1 MFRRLPLRYHGL
13 YILKKQQTYH
23 IEETE
28 TIMKRKAIGTADIVR
43 VDYPN
48 RGRFFFTEEDG
59 TEVRGTIKNA
69 IPGQKIQFRVCKK
82 HKGRVEGSV
91 IELLEHSP
99 LETVEP
105 TCDIAENCGGCIYQ
119 RMEYREQLSLKED
132 MVKRLLEPVM
142 PDDVIYDGIKGSP
155 KEHEFRNKMDYSF
168 GNEERGG
175 ELRLGLHK
183 KATRYTV
190 LNAESC
196 TNVHHN
202 LGEILT
208 CVREYCLEKD
218 LPIYN
223 KLAHEGYLR
232 FLLVRRSEATGEILI
247 CLAHTSQM
255 EHDFT
260 ELKDRLLA
268 LSLDESKIAGIWTT
282 VDDSFGDA
290 LKPEEMTCLYGQ
302 DSMMEQ
308 LLGLD
313 FKVTLFSF
321 FQTNSLGAE
330 VLYDTVRQ
338 YVNSSDSIEHRT
350 EAEKPVIYD
359 LYCGTGTI
367 GQIVSPVASQVYGI
381 ELIPEAVVAA
391 NENAKLNGITNCE
404 FFAGD
409 VMETLPTIVEKARPD
424 YIILD
429 PPREGIRPQTLRQ
442 LMNFD
447 VENMV
452 YVSCKASSF
461 VQDMAVM
468 RDYGWQAERYTLVDM
483 FPHSA
488 HVELVVLLKKVREQ

>member
-1 MFRRLPLRYHGL
+1 MRN
-13 YILKKQQTYH
+13 
-23 IEETE
+23 
-28 TIMKRKAIGTADIVR
+28 KAIGEAQITR

-48 RGRFFFTEEDG
+48 RGRFVIYDQDNNEI
-59 TEVRGTIKNA
+59 RGTIKNS
-69 IPGQKIQFRVCKK
+69 IPGQKIKFRVCKK
-82 HKGRVEGSV
+82 HKGRIEGSV
-91 IELLEHSP
+91 VELLERSP
-99 LETVEP
+99 LEKCEP
-105 TCDIAENCGGCIYQ
+105 SCDIAENCGGCIYQ
-119 RMEYREQLSLKED
+119 RMDYSDQLSLKED
-132 MVKRLLEPVM
+132 MVKRLLAPVM
-142 PDDVIYDGIKGSP
+142 PKDVIYDGIKGSP

-168 GNEERGG
+168 GNEEKGG

-190 LNAESC
+190 LNGESC
-196 TNVHHN
+196 TNVHHD
-202 LGEILT
+202 LGHILDT
-208 CVREYCLEKD
+208 VRLYCLEQN

-223 KLAHEGYLR
+223 KLQHEGYLR

-260 ELKDRLLA
+260 ELKNRLLA
-268 LSLDESKIAGIWTT
+268 LTLDESQIVGIWTT
-282 VDDSFGDA
+282 VDDSYADA
-290 LKPEEMTCLYGQ
+290 LKPEEMTCLYGR
-302 DSMMEQ
+302 DYMMER

-321 FQTNSLGAE
+321 FQTNSVGAE

-338 YVNSSDSIEHRT
+338 YVHASDSIGNRSE
-350 EAEKPVIYD
+350 EDKPVIYD

-367 GQIVSPVASQVYGI
+367 GQIVSPVASKVYGI

-404 FFAGD
+404 FYAGD

-429 PPREGIRPQTLRQ
+429 PPREGIRPKTLRQ
-442 LMNFD
+442 LMEFD

-468 RDYGWQAERYTLVDM
+468 RDYGWTAERYALVDM

-488 HVELVVLLKKVREQ
+488 HVELVVLLSKKKQ